1 MLLYIKNIED
11 KTLKYQ
17 NYSFIYMLKS
27 LHSTVYY
34 TYSVLYIYI
43 LLYIYTQYIKKE
55 ICQYFFITDKQNINN
70 IYIKIF
76 YAFINFILSSNI
88 FLIKFLKCIRE
99 KKMIQNYEYDII
111 YNLTDDI
118 R

>member
-27 LHSTVYY
+27 LHNTVYY

-43 LLYIYTQYIKKE
+43 HNILKKR
-55 ICQYFFITDKQNINN
+55 FV
-70 IYIKIF
+70 
-76 YAFINFILSSNI
+76 NI
-88 FLIKFLKCIRE
+88 FL
-99 KKMIQNYEYDII
+99 
-111 YNLTDDI
+111 
-118 R
+118 

>member
-34 TYSVLYIYI
+34 TYSVLYIY
-43 LLYIYTQYIKKE
+43 TQYIKKE
-55 ICQYFFITDKQNINN
+55 IDLSIFF
-70 IYIKIF
+70 
-76 YAFINFILSSNI
+76 
-88 FLIKFLKCIRE
+88 
-99 KKMIQNYEYDII
+99 
-111 YNLTDDI
+111 YNRQTKYK
-118 R
+118 

>member
-43 LLYIYTQYIKKE
+43 HNILKK
-55 ICQYFFITDKQNINN
+55 
-70 IYIKIF
+70 
-76 YAFINFILSSNI
+76 
-88 FLIKFLKCIRE
+88 R
-99 KKMIQNYEYDII
+99 
-111 YNLTDDI
+111 
-118 R
+118 